1 MLIAEREVNMEKKQI
16 VLEYKVTIA
25 ALKRAAK
32 SEDKKLAES
41 AKKILGDKKLF
52 AEYLARRIKDRKK
65 KFEKTDTKSSIWSKC
80 FGFLEK

>member
-32 SEDKKLAES
+32 SKDKKLAKS